1 MQLLLKDDLPFV
13 NLKVSYLGQEIEV
26 SHVLVDTGSGSTIL
40 AAEVMS
46 QIGLV
51 PQSEDMLY
59 LIRGVGGVE
68 AVFTRQIDY
77 LQIDQHRLPQFEI
90 EIGGMD
96 YGFEINGIL
105 GMDVLLAAGALIKLQ
120 ELQLEFTKP

>member
-1 MQLLLKDDLPFV
+1 MRLLLKDDLPFV
-13 NLKVSYLGQEIEV
+13 ELKVSYQGQESEIPY
-26 SHVLVDTGSGSTIL
+26 VLVDTGSGSTIL
-40 AAEVMS
+40 AADVVS

-77 LQIDQHRLPQFEI
+77 LQIDQQRLPQFEI

-105 GMDVLLAAGALIKLQ
+105 GMDVLLAAGAIINLRD
-120 ELQLEFTKP
+120 LQLEFNKP